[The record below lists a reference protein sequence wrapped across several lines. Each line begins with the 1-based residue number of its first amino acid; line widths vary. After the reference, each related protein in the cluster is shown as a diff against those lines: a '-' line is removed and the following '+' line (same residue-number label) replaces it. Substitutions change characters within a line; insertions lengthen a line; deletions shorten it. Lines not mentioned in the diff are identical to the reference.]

1 MISRRKK
8 RCIRYIESGG
18 DSGNQSDDN
27 QSNGSL
33 GGGHTD
39 NEEADSASS
48 PGGLSALSSLT
59 SPGMLTQASLSPAT
73 PLTPHVSE
81 YECPSMAAV
90 QRMPLAVVV
99 PTRHHQ
105 PVGTNPHDI
114 NNPLSVNQLTGG
126 VNKCHHPNKE
136 QTDLKTGGVVVVT
149 QQQQQSEQQ
158 RPNNNRSLPAISVT

>member
-1 MISRRKK
+1 MYVYYNNCDLVSRRKK

-33 GGGHTD
+33 GHSD
-39 NEEADSASS
+39 NEEADSVSS

-73 PLTPHVSE
+73 PLTPHMSE
-81 YECPSMAAV
+81 YECPPMSV
-90 QRMPLAVVV
+90 RMPLAVVV

-126 VNKCHHPNKE
+126 VSNKCHPKE
-136 QTDLKTGGVVVVT
+136 QSDLNNGVG
-149 QQQQQSEQQ
+149 QQQQQPE
-158 RPNNNRSLPAISVT
+158 RNPNNRALPAISVT